1 MEGVKMSELF
11 IEIVEELQKRICK
24 EYGECVEIVWE
35 VLEGLNKEDIEIF
48 MSCNI
53 NGKVEMIMN
62 LL

>member
-1 MEGVKMSELF
+1 MSELF
-11 IEIVEELQKRICK
+11 IEIVEELQKRIRK